1 MNFIIKSLLNIIP
14 RELLISVSILF
25 RPFLDFFYR
34 GSKFYDP
41 INNKSYRKFLPYG
54 YNNIR
59 DNSLSP
65 GSLSLERHRLLWLYL
80 QNETQIFKKKFK
92 VLHVA
97 PEQAFYKKFIK
108 LNNLDYV
115 TFDMNSPIA
124 KIKGDICNLP
134 FSENQFDF
142 ILCNHVLEHVND
154 DIAAM
159 LELFRV
165 LKKNGVAI
173 LQVPIDLTKNKTY
186 EDSKITDKKERMKAF
201 GQYDHVRIYGKDYF
215 ERLEKSG
222 FKVEKNFYSKN
233 FSDEEIYKYG
243 INKNEIIPI
252 CRKLF

>member
-34 GSKFYDP
+34 GSKFHDP

-59 DNSLSP
+59 DNALSP

-80 QNETQIFKKKFK
+80 QNETQIFKKKYK

-186 EDSKITDKKERMKAF
+186 EDSTITDKKERMKAF

>member
-34 GSKFYDP
+34 GSKFHDP

-59 DNSLSP
+59 DNALSP

-80 QNETQIFKKKFK
+80 QNETQIFKKKYK

-186 EDSKITDKKERMKAF
+186 EDSTITDKKERMKAF

-233 FSDEEIYKYG
+233 FSDKEIYKYG

>member
-34 GSKFYDP
+34 GSKFHDP

-59 DNSLSP
+59 DNALSP

-80 QNETQIFKKKFK
+80 QNETQIFKKKYK

-97 PEQAFYKKFIK
+97 PEQAFYKRFIK

-186 EDSKITDKKERMKAF
+186 EDSTITDKKERMKAF
-201 GQYDHVRIYGKDYF
+201 GQYDHVRTYGKDYF

>member
-34 GSKFYDP
+34 GSKFHDP

-59 DNSLSP
+59 ENALSP

-80 QNETQIFKKKFK
+80 QNETQILKKKFK

-124 KIKGDICNLP
+124 KVKGDICNLP

-154 DIAAM
+154 DITAM

-186 EDSKITDKKERMKAF
+186 EDSTITDKKEKMKAF

>member
-34 GSKFYDP
+34 GSKFHDP

-59 DNSLSP
+59 DNALSP

-80 QNETQIFKKKFK
+80 QNETQIFKRKYK

-97 PEQAFYKKFIK
+97 PEQAFYKKFVK

-173 LQVPIDLTKNKTY
+173 IQVPIDLTKNKTY
-186 EDSKITDKKERMKAF
+186 EDSTITDKKERMKAF

>member
-1 MNFIIKSLLNIIP
+1 LNFIIKSLLNIIP

-34 GSKFYDP
+34 GSKFHDP

-59 DNSLSP
+59 DNALSP

-142 ILCNHVLEHVND
+142 VLCNHVLEHVND

-186 EDSKITDKKERMKAF
+186 EDSTITDKKERMKAF

>member
-34 GSKFYDP
+34 GSKFHDP

-59 DNSLSP
+59 DNALSP

-186 EDSKITDKKERMKAF
+186 EDSTITDKKERMKAF

-233 FSDEEIYKYG
+233 FSDKEIYKYG
-243 INKNEIIPI
+243 INKNEVIPI

>member
-34 GSKFYDP
+34 GSKFHDP

-59 DNSLSP
+59 DNALSP

-80 QNETQIFKKKFK
+80 QNETQIFKKKYK

-186 EDSKITDKKERMKAF
+186 EDSTITDKKERKKAF

>member
-34 GSKFYDP
+34 GSKFHDP

-59 DNSLSP
+59 ENALSP

-80 QNETQIFKKKFK
+80 QNETQIFKKKYK

-186 EDSKITDKKERMKAF
+186 EDSTITDKKERKKAF

-233 FSDEEIYKYG
+233 FSDKEIYKYG

>member
-1 MNFIIKSLLNIIP
+1 LNFIIKSLLNIIP

-34 GSKFYDP
+34 GSKFHDP

-59 DNSLSP
+59 DNALSP

-186 EDSKITDKKERMKAF
+186 EDSTITDKKERMKAF

>member
-34 GSKFYDP
+34 GSKFHDP

-59 DNSLSP
+59 DNALSP

-80 QNETQIFKKKFK
+80 QNETQIFKKKYK

-186 EDSKITDKKERMKAF
+186 EDSTITDKKERMKAF

-222 FKVEKNFYSKN
+222 FNVEKNFYSKN

-252 CRKLF
+252 CKKLF

>member
-1 MNFIIKSLLNIIP
+1 LNFIIKSLLNIIP

-34 GSKFYDP
+34 GSKFHDP

-59 DNSLSP
+59 DNALSP

-80 QNETQIFKKKFK
+80 QNETQIFKKKYK

-186 EDSKITDKKERMKAF
+186 EDSTITDKKERMKAF

-233 FSDEEIYKYG
+233 FSDKEIYKYG

>member
-1 MNFIIKSLLNIIP
+1 LNFIIKSLLNIIP

-34 GSKFYDP
+34 GSKFHDP

-59 DNSLSP
+59 DNALSP

-80 QNETQIFKKKFK
+80 QNETQIFKKKYK

-142 ILCNHVLEHVND
+142 VLCNHVLEHVND

-186 EDSKITDKKERMKAF
+186 EDSTITDKKERMKAF

-233 FSDEEIYKYG
+233 FSDKEIYKYG

>member
-34 GSKFYDP
+34 GSKFHDP

-59 DNSLSP
+59 DNALSP

-142 ILCNHVLEHVND
+142 VLCNHVLEHVND

-186 EDSKITDKKERMKAF
+186 EDSTITDKKERKKAF

-222 FKVEKNFYSKN
+222 FNVEKNFYSKN

>member
-34 GSKFYDP
+34 GSKFHDP

-59 DNSLSP
+59 DNALSP

-80 QNETQIFKKKFK
+80 QNETQIFKKKYK

-97 PEQAFYKKFIK
+97 PEQAFYKRFIK

-186 EDSKITDKKERMKAF
+186 EDSTITDKKERMKAF

>member
-34 GSKFYDP
+34 GSKFHDP

-59 DNSLSP
+59 DNALSP

-80 QNETQIFKKKFK
+80 QNETQIFKKKYK

-97 PEQAFYKKFIK
+97 PEQAFYKNFIK

-186 EDSKITDKKERMKAF
+186 EDSTITDKKERMKAF

>member
-14 RELLISVSILF
+14 RELLISVSIFF

-34 GSKFYDP
+34 GSKFHDP

-54 YNNIR
+54 YDNIR
-59 DNSLSP
+59 ENALSP

-80 QNETQIFKKKFK
+80 QNETQIFKKKYK

-186 EDSKITDKKERMKAF
+186 EDSTITDKKERMKAF

-222 FKVEKNFYSKN
+222 FQVEKNFYSKN

>member
-34 GSKFYDP
+34 GSKFHDP

-59 DNSLSP
+59 DNALSP

-186 EDSKITDKKERMKAF
+186 EDSTITDKKERMKAF
-201 GQYDHVRIYGKDYF
+201 GQYDHVRTYGKDYF

-233 FSDEEIYKYG
+233 FSDKEIYKYG

>member
-34 GSKFYDP
+34 GSKFHDP

-59 DNSLSP
+59 DNALSP

-186 EDSKITDKKERMKAF
+186 EDSTITDKKERMKAF

-233 FSDEEIYKYG
+233 FSDKEIYKYG

>member
-34 GSKFYDP
+34 GSKFHDP

-59 DNSLSP
+59 DNALSP

-80 QNETQIFKKKFK
+80 QNETQIFKKKYK

-97 PEQAFYKKFIK
+97 PEQAFYKRFIK

-186 EDSKITDKKERMKAF
+186 EDSTITDKKERMKAF

-233 FSDEEIYKYG
+233 FTDEEIYKYG

>member
-1 MNFIIKSLLNIIP
+1 LNFIIKSLLNIIP

-34 GSKFYDP
+34 GSKFHDP

-59 DNSLSP
+59 DNALSP

-80 QNETQIFKKKFK
+80 QNETQIFKKKYK

-186 EDSKITDKKERMKAF
+186 EDSTITDKKERMKAF

>member
-1 MNFIIKSLLNIIP
+1 
-14 RELLISVSILF
+14 
-25 RPFLDFFYR
+25 
-34 GSKFYDP
+34 
-41 INNKSYRKFLPYG
+41 LPYG

-59 DNSLSP
+59 DNALSP

-142 ILCNHVLEHVND
+142 VLCNHVLEHVND

-186 EDSKITDKKERMKAF
+186 EDSTITDKKERKKAF

-222 FKVEKNFYSKN
+222 FNVEKNFYSKN

>member
-1 MNFIIKSLLNIIP
+1 
-14 RELLISVSILF
+14 
-25 RPFLDFFYR
+25 
-34 GSKFYDP
+34 
-41 INNKSYRKFLPYG
+41 LPYG

-59 DNSLSP
+59 DNALSP

-186 EDSKITDKKERMKAF
+186 EDSTITDKKERMKAF

-233 FSDEEIYKYG
+233 FSDKEIYKYG

>member
-34 GSKFYDP
+34 GSKFHDP

-59 DNSLSP
+59 DNALSP

-186 EDSKITDKKERMKAF
+186 EDSTITDKKERKKAF

>member
-34 GSKFYDP
+34 GSKFHDP

-59 DNSLSP
+59 DNALSP

-142 ILCNHVLEHVND
+142 VLCNHVLEHVND

-186 EDSKITDKKERMKAF
+186 EDSTITDKKERKKAF

>member
-1 MNFIIKSLLNIIP
+1 M
-14 RELLISVSILF
+14 ISVSILF

-34 GSKFYDP
+34 GSKFHDP

-59 DNSLSP
+59 DNALSP

-80 QNETQIFKKKFK
+80 QNETQIFKKKYK

-186 EDSKITDKKERMKAF
+186 EDSTITDKKERMKAF

>member
-34 GSKFYDP
+34 GSKFHDP

-59 DNSLSP
+59 DNALSP

-186 EDSKITDKKERMKAF
+186 EDSTITDKKERMKAF

>member
-34 GSKFYDP
+34 GSKFHDP

-59 DNSLSP
+59 DNALSP

-80 QNETQIFKKKFK
+80 QNETQIFKKKYK

-154 DIAAM
+154 DITAM
-159 LELFRV
+159 FELFRV

-186 EDSKITDKKERMKAF
+186 EDSTITDKKERMKAF